1 MLTFTDISCEGRQ
14 MANYKY
20 SFFLSFPS
28 TITVIANIKNL
39 FSFRDIQWK
48 KHYCQHLFS
57 ITSNK
62 DTDLSKME
70 EGVVVAESDTDLVLI
85 QVRIPDLKA
94 EKCLQFCREERVWDV
109 KQQILA
115 AMPKV
120 RS

>member
-1 MLTFTDISCEGRQ
+1 M
-14 MANYKY
+14 
-20 SFFLSFPS
+20 
-28 TITVIANIKNL
+28 
-39 FSFRDIQWK
+39 
-48 KHYCQHLFS
+48 FS

-85 QVRIPDLKA
+85 QVRIQDLKA